1 MTPETDD
8 LQPFLKSTFVIDA
21 DHPDIV
27 ATARQVTPDAQ
38 SDVDQARRLSGG
50 FVSTH
55 GATSQVWMRR
65 STLDVQPSTTTTRRL
80 PPDDYHQTTTTRR
93 SPPPVRH
100 RVGHSRSRRRR
111 SSMRV
116 LHVFSAGRRQRASLC
131 LPSRRPADRP
141 TPVTP

>member
-55 GATSQVWMRR
+55 GQQARCGCA
-65 STLDVQPSTTTTRRL
+65 VQPSTTTTRRL

-93 SPPPVRH
+93 LPPDDYHQTIASASSP
-100 RVGHSRSRRRR
+100 
-111 SSMRV
+111 
-116 LHVFSAGRRQRASLC
+116 
-131 LPSRRPADRP
+131 
-141 TPVTP
+141 

>member
-55 GATSQVWMRR
+55 GQQARCGCA
-65 STLDVQPSTTTTRRL
+65 VQPSTFNPRRL
-80 PPDDYHQTTTTRR
+80 PPDDYHQTIASAS
-93 SPPPVRH
+93 SP
-100 RVGHSRSRRRR
+100 
-111 SSMRV
+111 
-116 LHVFSAGRRQRASLC
+116 
-131 LPSRRPADRP
+131 
-141 TPVTP
+141 

>member
-27 ATARQVTPDAQ
+27 ATVRQVTPDAQ

-55 GATSQVWMRR
+55 GATSQMWMRR
-65 STLDVQPSTTTTRRL
+65 STTRRL
-80 PPDDYHQTTTTRR
+80 PPDDYHQTIASAS
-93 SPPPVRH
+93 SP
-100 RVGHSRSRRRR
+100 
-111 SSMRV
+111 
-116 LHVFSAGRRQRASLC
+116 
-131 LPSRRPADRP
+131 
-141 TPVTP
+141 

>member
-38 SDVDQARRLSGG
+38 SVVDQARRLSGG

-55 GATSQVWMRR
+55 GQQARCGCA
-65 STLDVQPSTTTTRRL
+65 VQPSTTTTRRL
-80 PPDDYHQTTTTRR
+80 PPDDRLRQFAIGSAIPGH
-93 SPPPVRH
+93 
-100 RVGHSRSRRRR
+100 VGDDRPCVYFTYFRQGDDN
-111 SSMRV
+111 
-116 LHVFSAGRRQRASLC
+116 GRRCVC
-131 LPSRRPADRP
+131 LRGDLQIDQPR
-141 TPVTP
+141 

>member
-27 ATARQVTPDAQ
+27 ATVRQVTPDAQ

-55 GATSQVWMRR
+55 GATSQMWMRR
-65 STLDVQPSTTTTRRL
+65 STTRRL
-80 PPDDYHQTTTTRR
+80 PPDDRLRQFAIGSAIPGH
-93 SPPPVRH
+93 
-100 RVGHSRSRRRR
+100 VGDDRPCVYFTYFRQGDDN
-111 SSMRV
+111 
-116 LHVFSAGRRQRASLC
+116 GRRCVC
-131 LPSRRPADRP
+131 LRGDLQIDQPR
-141 TPVTP
+141 